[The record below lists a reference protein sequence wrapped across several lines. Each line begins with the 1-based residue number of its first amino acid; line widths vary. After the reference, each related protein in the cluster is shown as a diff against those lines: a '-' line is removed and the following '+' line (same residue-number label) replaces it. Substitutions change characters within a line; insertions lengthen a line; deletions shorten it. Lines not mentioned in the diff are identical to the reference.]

1 MQKSERKTELIV
13 LLLIIAAICGLLR
26 TAAAAASKFVGK
38 GIGPMAFPQ
47 VILIMMLLLSLAR
60 LVFTLRYLVQNRS
73 QQDTSPKIDPRVW
86 ATYILI
92 IVYAALWNVLG
103 FSISTFVYFIAQAA
117 HKERCEKCYD
127 STYSNHYGNVVHIA
141 ADFKHIEVEEVI
153 FDSPCNLTHK
163 TEHNEVEP
171 KAERKLAAF

>member
-103 FSISTFVYFIAQAA
+103 FSISTFVYFIAQAYVI
-117 HKERCEKCYD
+117 KRDVKPGV
-127 STYSNHYGNVVHIA
+127 TVLIA
-141 ADFKHIEVEEVI
+141 LILAVAMYLFFAELFLVN
-153 FDSPCNLTHK
+153 FP
-163 TEHNEVEP
+163 EP
-171 KAERKLAAF
+171 ILELIIG